1 MVKYYSTDCKK
12 YFDSIEEANKAEA
25 ALVEQKA
32 AEKAKNEQRAE
43 RAKEVEKAFTDAN
56 AACKAAREKLAAF
69 NKDYGPYHTTI
80 KDAPYTLMDVFDNL
94 FW

>member
-1 MVKYYSTDCKK
+1 MVKYFSSETKK
-12 YFDSIEEANKAEA
+12 YYDTIEEANKAEA

-43 RAKEVEKAFTDAN
+43 RAKEVEKAFADAN

-69 NKDYGPYHTTI
+69 NKDYGAYHATI
-80 KDAPYTLMDVFDNL
+80 KDAPYSLIDIFDNFL
-94 FW
+94 W